1 VFDSGNQFEAIT
13 AAEYGADFNNNHGSD
28 DPDGRSDAKG
38 PEPEALVLAEIEE
51 RTYAFIGLERM
62 GGVMVYDVTDP
73 RDVEFVTYFN
83 QRIVGQDPETQDLTA
98 DLGPEGFAFLSAEE
112 SPTGS
117 PLLIAGNEV
126 SGTTSVYQ
134 ITVNAP

>member
-1 VFDSGNQFEAIT
+1 
-13 AAEYGADFNNNHGSD
+13 
-28 DPDGRSDAKG
+28 
-38 PEPEALVLAEIEE
+38 
-51 RTYAFIGLERM
+51 M

-112 SPTGS
+112 SPTGA